1 MSQKIP
7 SLLQGVKTKEYDS
20 VTAAKTAD
28 TLLSMAGLMQ
38 HLSLPSGRINRL
50 ALVLGV
56 MVQLMSKL
64 LWKI

>member
-7 SLLQGVKTKEYDS
+7 SLLRGVKTKEYDS

-28 TLLSMAGLMQ
+28 TLRRGLMR